1 MDILKPKLEDFIDT
15 RDIPTLPEA
24 ARAAITRTLSMEKT
38 VDEIASI
45 IRENP
50 SLTLKI
56 LKVANS
62 PLYTAGKR
70 ISKMRDAII
79 LLGYKTIKSLILSI
93 YMRDIFA
100 DRKHEWFDYG
110 AFWIHSIA
118 TAVIAE
124 EIGKT
129 IFLKSEDD
137 LYSSGLL
144 HDIGKAVL
152 LISTER
158 MYREAIK
165 SIEEKRYSFKEAERV
180 LFGFDHTDVASFL
193 FQYWEIP
200 EHITIPVRDHH
211 LSPDYLAEHPHQ
223 PTLIVVLANEIAHL
237 GGFYTHLAEPPYQTS
252 RVLIEKLGLNRE
264 DIEKILGGLRERLA
278 TYAEAMNI
286 PRADVKGYFDVLS
299 KANRELGNMYLA
311 TRQMTEEIT
320 RKSSLCQTLNKIST
334 AFLRERR
341 IESAAKS
348 VVESLIT
355 YLKCST
361 LILEVYLNDDK
372 SLMVKGISPVLIR
385 EEGLLTGE
393 KDIDIKEEIIKRGEV
408 KVPDGAKTLPVQM
421 AHVELGKLT
430 IDSDVPIPA
439 SELDPILSEL
449 ALGLNNIHLHFTNR
463 IKSENLNIALKQLRE
478 EYHEKQRLSRLNDLI
493 IQSSPEG
500 ILTIN
505 KDGSIIQF
513 NRIAE
518 EIIGEP
524 LSGKNLFNTTIFK
537 EKDMKKAI
545 SSLEKTE
552 KPVTITLTPGEKLC
566 HLLIKARGI
575 KDTENILIIIKDI
588 TEEVE
593 QEKIN
598 IQKEKMATLGE
609 LAAGIAHNLRSP
621 LAVIKGIPELL
632 LSELEN
638 KTLKISRIINGVET
652 EDTEVAENLGLI
664 SRSMEKAFSII
675 DSIMEFSKVDAG
687 KFEEIELE
695 ALLNEIYNLMKHRFQ
710 GKKISFNNNTKTCK
724 LFADKNM
731 LTQIFVNLFNNSIAA
746 IEESGTIEV
755 SYLKEKGR
763 TIIHFIDDGRGIE
776 PQNLEL
782 IFEPFFTTTGKAN
795 GAGIGLCITRKMVT
809 LHGGSIK
816 ALPRKGG
823 GTIIEIIFP
832 SKAGGK

>member
-1 MDILKPKLEDFIDT
+1 MDISKPKLEDFIDI

-24 ARAAITRTLSMEKT
+24 ARAAIARTLSMEKT

-45 IRENP
+45 IKENP

-93 YMRDIFA
+93 YIRDIFA
-100 DRKHEWFDYG
+100 DRKKEWFDYE

-124 EIGKT
+124 EIGKA

-137 LYSSGLL
+137 LYSAGLL

-152 LISTER
+152 LISTEK

-165 SIEEKRYSFKEAERV
+165 SIEEKRCSFREAERL

-200 EHITIPVRDHH
+200 EHIIVPVRDHH
-211 LSPDYLAEHPHQ
+211 LSPDYLADHPHQ
-223 PTLIVVLANEIAHL
+223 PTMIVALANEIAHL
-237 GGFYTHLAEPPYQTS
+237 DGFCTHPAEPPYQTS
-252 RVLIEKLGLNRE
+252 QVLIEKLGLNRG
-264 DIEKILGGLRERLA
+264 DIEKIITDLRERIA
-278 TYAEAMNI
+278 TYAEVMSI
-286 PRADVKGYFDVLS
+286 PRADIQGYFDVLS

-311 TRQMTEEIT
+311 TRQMTDEIT
-320 RKSSLCQTLNKIST
+320 RKSGLCQTLNKIST
-334 AFLRERR
+334 IFLRERR
-341 IESAAKS
+341 IESAVKS
-348 VVESLIT
+348 MVENLIT
-355 YLKCST
+355 YIRCNT
-361 LILEVYLNDDK
+361 LILEVYLSDEK
-372 SLMVKGISPVLIR
+372 SLLVKGICPLLIR
-385 EEGLLTGE
+385 EDGGLTGE
-393 KDIDIKEEIIKRGEV
+393 KDIEIKEEIIKRGEI
-408 KVPDGAKTLPVQM
+408 KFTNSAKTFPIQM
-421 AHVELGKLT
+421 AHVEIGKLT
-430 IDSDVPIPA
+430 IDSDVPIPDA
-439 SELDPILSEL
+439 ELDPILSEL
-449 ALGLNNIHLHFTNR
+449 ALGLNNIHLHFSNR
-463 IKSENLNIALKQLRE
+463 IKSESLNIALKHLRE
-478 EYHEKQRLSRLNDLI
+478 EYHEKQRIASLNESILR
-493 IQSSPEG
+493 SSPEG
-500 ILTIN
+500 IMTIR

-513 NRIAE
+513 NRVAE
-518 EIIGEP
+518 EIIGES
-524 LSGKNLFNTTIFK
+524 LGGKNLFDIQLFK
-537 EKDMKKAI
+537 EKDIRKTI
-545 SSLEKTE
+545 SPHEKSE
-552 KPVTITLTPGEKLC
+552 KPVTITFSPDGKLC
-566 HLLIKARGI
+566 HLLIDARVI
-575 KDTENILIIIKDI
+575 KGTENILVMIKDI

-632 LSELEN
+632 LSDLEN
-638 KTLKISRIINGVET
+638 KSLKISRVINGVET
-652 EDTEVAENLGLI
+652 EDTEVAENLTLI
-664 SRSMEKAFSII
+664 SKSMEKAFSII
-675 DSIMEFSKVDAG
+675 DSIMEFSKIDTG
-687 KFEEIELE
+687 EFEEVILE
-695 ALLNEIYNLMKHRFQ
+695 DLLNDVYNLMKHRFQ
-710 GKKISFNNNTKTCK
+710 GKKISFKNHTRTCK

-746 IEESGTIEV
+746 IKESGTIEV
-755 SYLKEKGR
+755 SFLKEKDK
-763 TIIHFIDDGRGIE
+763 TIIHFMDDGRGIE

-832 SKAGGK
+832 AKVGGK